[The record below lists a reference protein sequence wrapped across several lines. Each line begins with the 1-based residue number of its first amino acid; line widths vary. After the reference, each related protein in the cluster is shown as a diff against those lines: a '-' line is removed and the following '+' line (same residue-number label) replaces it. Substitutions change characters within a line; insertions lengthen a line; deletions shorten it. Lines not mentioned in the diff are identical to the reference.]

1 MANRFPLVVD
11 TDDGNKLKEIPIG
24 DQLDL
29 ANSGIANLTELSVA
43 GALSS
48 ATLGTTGNITVGGA
62 LNVTGTTTLGVANV
76 STLEATTFTIG
87 GANVRVPVQSDWEE
101 TDNTSLAF
109 IQNKPDITST
119 INSINEI
126 GDVDTVG
133 AVSGDILIYNGFEWQ
148 AETNEGGDAESIQDA
163 VYQPGVGPNP
173 LDVRTLTPS
182 GRGSMDFQNV
192 KADPFY
198 GNLLYT
204 PPNALIKGQQDNIS
218 ELLNDSLYV
227 DQAFLT
233 AVDSVTGKYLK
244 ANDVQGFGR
253 ITSTVNTST
262 GRAELTFDDSGLL
275 TIESDTLQTVTDRGA
290 STTNTLEA
298 DAFSQ
303 APTSTTTNSLKFL
316 DVETLDVLTSITA
329 TNANFTTTNG
339 SISAANGQIT
349 GNDGTFSN
357 QLDAGN
363 LRIAVNSITAQSGNA
378 VTINAGTGKVTLQG
392 SGGVALPSSATL
404 PGSPTEGDIYFSNNA
419 LYMYVGDDGAG
430 AADWVLIGGPGNG
443 TGSYGMQLPAFENT
457 DFPSLTNEG
466 ALIYDLTDS
475 LVRVWNGTSWAAL

>member
-43 GALSS
+43 GALSG
-48 ATLGTTGNITVGGA
+48 ATLSTTGNISVGGNIA
-62 LNVTGTTTLGVANV
+62 VTGTTTLGVATIDTVN
-76 STLEATTFTIG
+76 ATNINLG
-87 GANVRVPVQSDWEE
+87 GQTVRVPVQSDWNEE
-101 TDNTSLAF
+101 DNTSLAF
-109 IQNKPDITST
+109 IQNKPDIGNV
-119 INSINEI
+119 INSINDI

-133 AVSGDILIYNGFEWQ
+133 AVNGNILIYNGFEWQ
-148 AETNEGGDAESIQDA
+148 AEANEGGDPESIQDA

-192 KADPFY
+192 KGDAFY

-244 ANDVQGFGR
+244 GNDVQGFGR
-253 ITSTVNTST
+253 ITATVNTTT

-275 TIESDTLQTVTDRGA
+275 TIESDTLQSVTDRGA
-290 STTNTLEA
+290 ATSLAIEA
-298 DAFSQ
+298 DAFNQ
-303 APTSTTTNSLKFL
+303 AAASSSTSTIKNIQTENIDILLT
-316 DVETLDVLTSITA
+316 LTS
-329 TNANFTTTNG
+329 TNGDFTTTNG
-339 SISAANGQIT
+339 TINATNGQIR
-349 GNDGTFSN
+349 GNDGIFSN
-357 QLDAGN
+357 NLDGGNMRLSLNSLSNTAGN
-363 LRIAVNSITAQSGNA
+363 NVE
-378 VTINAGTGKVTLQG
+378 INAGTAKVDLIAD
-392 SGGVALPSSATL
+392 GGLALPSGASL
-404 PGSPTEGDIYFSNNA
+404 PTTPAEGDVFFSNNA
-419 LYMYVGDDGAG
+419 LYMYVGDDGSG
-430 AADWVLIGGPGNG
+430 ASGWVLVGGPGNA
-443 TGSYGMQLPAFENT
+443 TGDYGFQLPVFENT
-457 DFPSLTNEG
+457 DFPTGREG
-466 ALIYDLTDS
+466 NMIYDLTDS
-475 LVRVWNGTSWAAL
+475 VVRVYNGTTWAAL